1 MPSPAPV
8 VGDKSLKT
16 QSQVSFVS
24 VEAMEVDPAPAAITS
39 PVKRNRTTSS
49 ANYESSPGQIL
60 ASLQTVLSVSLPGSE
75 AGSPPGAISC
85 PQSSVLASQVA
96 ATDLA
101 GPVLAEAV
109 SQQSEAGAAR
119 YLMLCHVRL
128 REEEAACGKRAL
140 VPPLSTVL
148 SVTRTQIVSTL
159 ASLLRG
165 AWHPGHTPA
174 SQSALYPLLTD
185 DMFPPDLLQELV
197 SLLAPD
203 TAAFSAV
210 FGPLV
215 QHCQQEAART
225 KLVSPKFQSPLLSLS
240 KLMDVKT
247 SLGSRPV
254 ADLLVTSDHWL
265 PDPLTPAGGA
275 EVVSL
280 SFLGPFLSPTLFPEE
295 DPAVADQYLKGET
308 MTVHQAEA
316 ATSRSYQKLCS
327 RWLLA

>member
-1 MPSPAPV
+1 MLISPQCNMSDPDQEEMRRKRLARLSAMSGGGGREGGEAGGGVPTVPSPAPV

-16 QSQVSFVS
+16 QSQVSFVP
-24 VEAMEVDPAPAAITS
+24 VEAMEVDPAPAAVTS

-101 GPVLAEAV
+101 SPVLAEAV
-109 SQQSEAGAAR
+109 SQQSAAGAAR

-165 AWHPGHTPA
+165 AWHPATP
-174 SQSALYPLLTD
+174 S
-185 DMFPPDLLQELV
+185 
-197 SLLAPD
+197 
-203 TAAFSAV
+203 
-210 FGPLV
+210 
-215 QHCQQEAART
+215 QHCTALRC
-225 KLVSPKFQSPLLSLS
+225 
-240 KLMDVKT
+240 
-247 SLGSRPV
+247 
-254 ADLLVTSDHWL
+254 DH
-265 PDPLTPAGGA
+265 
-275 EVVSL
+275 S
-280 SFLGPFLSPTLFPEE
+280 S
-295 DPAVADQYLKGET
+295 
-308 MTVHQAEA
+308 
-316 ATSRSYQKLCS
+316 
-327 RWLLA
+327 